1 MSEGKTFLKEIH
13 IKNFRSLREVTL
25 PLKPLTI
32 FVGANASGKSNA
44 CASLYLLN
52 RMIADE
58 RVPPEKFIQDALWAG
73 EAQEISFDLH
83 TEVNEKQT
91 LYNLELKAKPDSP
104 YHAEQLLVNSVN
116 VISIQNGQ
124 GSVWDETGE
133 NETPY
138 NSNELALRSAGNYGD
153 KPTTRALTEFI
164 KEWQFYDFDTDF
176 IRGSLSEFSPA
187 EKETREF
194 PKLDRYG
201 RNLAD
206 VLWNWYENSPENF
219 QNVSDSLAAST
230 NLKIDHC
237 PIDGQKQLSLLE
249 GYERPIQLRRASE
262 GTLRLIAYYIL
273 LNEPELPP
281 LIAIEEPEQN
291 LHPGALTHIT
301 NVLEQIAERS
311 QVIITTHSSQLV
323 DAFNSAGLSESL
335 GVLLFHNRLGFGTD
349 VHNLEEYR
357 GKREALQG
365 WIDDFGIG
373 SAVFES
379 ELLRDLMEGKTEC
392 QA

>member
-1 MSEGKTFLKEIH
+1 MSEGKTFIKEIH
-13 IKNFRSLREVTL
+13 IKNFMSLRDATL
-25 PLKPLTI
+25 PLEPLTI
-32 FVGANASGKSNA
+32 FVGPNASGKSNA
-44 CASLYLLN
+44 CSALYLLN

-58 RVPPEKFIQDALWAG
+58 RLPSEKFVQDSLWAG
-73 EAQEISFDLH
+73 KAQKISFDLH
-83 TEVNEKQT
+83 TEVNESQT
-91 LYNLELKAKPDSP
+91 LYNLEVKAKPDSP
-104 YHAEQLLVNSVN
+104 YHAEQLSVNSVN

-124 GSVWDETGE
+124 GSVWDETGK

-138 NSNELALRSAGNYGD
+138 NSNELALRSAGNYGS

-164 KEWQFYDFDTDF
+164 KEWQFYNFDTDF
-176 IRGSLSEFSPA
+176 IRGGLTEFSSA
-187 EKETREF
+187 GKEIGES

-201 RNLAD
+201 RNVAE
-206 VLWNWYENSPENF
+206 VLWNWHNNSRDNF
-219 QNVSDSLAAST
+219 QNVSDSLASST
-230 NLKIDHC
+230 NLEIDHC
-237 PIDGQKQLSLLE
+237 LIDGQNQLCLLE
-249 GYERPIQLRRASE
+249 GYEKPIQLRRASE

-291 LHPGALTHIT
+291 LHPGALTHIA

-311 QVIITTHSSQLV
+311 QVIITTHSSQLL
-323 DAFNSAGLSESL
+323 DAFNSASLSDSL
-335 GVLLFHNRLGFGTD
+335 GILLFHNRLGSGTE

-373 SAVFES
+373 SAIYDS
-379 ELLRDLMEGKTEC
+379 ELLQDIMEDKSEC